1 MKVLDYFK
9 EEDQR
14 KALYASLIFIMLMVL
29 FFLLVSLEEP
39 DPPIEPDIIEMDLPE
54 IEIEQGSEAAGGN
67 DNSETA
73 GDPNPNDQVQE
84 ATQDVA
90 QQTDESTYV
99 PSGNGN
105 SQNENTAESEPQ
117 PDETFGFPGGGSGNG
132 NGDGTAFG
140 NGAGVGGNG
149 DGNSAGDGTHNP
161 DRKVTTRPSFNATAQ
176 EEGIVALDIWVDAN
190 GNVIKTR
197 FNDSKS
203 TTGNQYL
210 IRLAE
215 KAAKTMK
222 YNKKP
227 GVASEKVGY
236 QRFEFI
242 KS

>member
-1 MKVLDYFK
+1 MKILDYMK
-9 EEDQR
+9 EEDHR

-39 DPPIEPDIIEMDLPE
+39 DPPIPPDVIEMDLPE
-54 IEIEQGSEAAGGN
+54 IEIEQGSQAPGGN
-67 DNSETA
+67 DNAQDAAE
-73 GDPNPNDQVQE
+73 PNPNDVQE
-84 ATQDVA
+84 STQDLA
-90 QQTDESTYV
+90 QQEDESTYV

-105 SQNENTAESEPQ
+105 AQNDNTADSEPE
-117 PDETFGFPGGGSGNG
+117 PDSDFTFGGGAGQGDGN
-132 NGDGTAFG
+132 GTAFG
-140 NGAGVGGNG
+140 NGDGVGGNG
-149 DGNSAGDGTHNP
+149 NGNTPGDGNFNP
-161 DRKVTTRPSFNATAQ
+161 DRKVTTEPSFNANAQ

-197 FNDSKS
+197 FNESKS

-227 GVASEKVGY
+227 GVPSEKVGY
-236 QRFEFI
+236 KRFKFT
-242 KS
+242 KA